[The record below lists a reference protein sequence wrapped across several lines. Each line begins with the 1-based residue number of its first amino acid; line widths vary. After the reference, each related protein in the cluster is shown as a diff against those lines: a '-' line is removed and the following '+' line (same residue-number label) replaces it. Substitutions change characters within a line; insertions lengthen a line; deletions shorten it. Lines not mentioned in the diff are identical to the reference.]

1 MTNVRS
7 LCEQVAESKWRFM
20 YVPQEIQAK
29 TSIDYLLLLNKLVLI
44 TAFVL
49 KKILFQW
56 WNIFLEAHALFLD
69 NDIFYSNFFIPE

>member
-1 MTNVRS
+1 MFKAGECCRSAQDLRVCQVVITNVLS
-7 LCEQVAESKWRFM
+7 LCEQVAAESGWRFM

-49 KKILFQW
+49 KKILFW
-56 WNIFLEAHALFLD
+56 
-69 NDIFYSNFFIPE
+69 